1 MPLKKSL
8 AWETTFFLKDKA
20 KERAFNLKNDTPLI
34 ALYVA
39 EFILT
44 LVLVAAILLYLD
56 GRFNQIEFP
65 FNLFIFAAILF
76 GVMHFY
82 NYTKPFREWR
92 GIKRESSFRAFMLE
106 FVIFAIVVVSGYIY
120 QDPTINIIPYP
131 FNFLVFLAALSVPLY
146 FYVNEKF
153 IE

>member
-8 AWETTFFLKDKA
+8 GWETTFFLKNKA
-20 KERAFNLKNDTPLI
+20 KERAFNLKNDAPLL

-44 LVLVAAILLYLD
+44 LVLVTAILLYLD

-65 FNLFIFAAILF
+65 FNLLIFAAIVF

-92 GIKRESSFRAFMLE
+92 GIKRSSSFRAFMLE
-106 FVIFAIVVVSGYIY
+106 FIIFAVVVVSAYIY
-120 QDPTINIIPYP
+120 RDPTINIIPYP
-131 FNFLVFLAALSVPLY
+131 FNFLVFLAALSIPLY

-153 IE
+153 VK